1 MSVRTRLAALLAALM
16 LSAAAFAADPP
27 AHAAEPAGG
36 GPAAGHDGHG
46 EPNLFAGGLGNAII
60 TLIIF
65 GTVLVVLGQKAW
77 PQLLR
82 VLNEREHQIRGALED
97 ARRERLAAE
106 KLLADYK
113 RQIDKAREEA
123 TAIVEEGRRD
133 AEVVSRRIQDEARQ
147 EAGETLERAK
157 REIALARD
165 TAVKELYDQAAEVA
179 VRVAAG
185 VIRKELRAEDHRAL
199 VSESL
204 ARMKASSN

>member
-1 MSVRTRLAALLAALM
+1 MAALLAAVM
-16 LSAAAFAADPP
+16 LAAAALAAGPP
-27 AHAAEPAGG
+27 AHDAPPADGAA
-36 GPAAGHDGHG
+36 AAAHDSHG
-46 EPNLFAGGLGNAII
+46 RPNLFAGGLGNAII

-65 GTVLVVLGQKAW
+65 GIVLAVLGQKAW

-133 AEVVSRRIQDEARQ
+133 AEVVRRRIQDEARQ

-199 VSESL
+199 VNESL